1 MPGLHQK
8 SFNKYA
14 SRFYDKNEA
23 LADHFSHKT
32 LLILNEA
39 HRKIGLQPD
48 ADNCLQIAVSFDGFW
63 LTRGHKSLIGIG
75 AVIDI
80 LTGLVIDTHVLS
92 LHCQICATTGAK
104 IKKEKSNN
112 YEQWLQEHKES
123 GSCTI
128 NFEGVSGMMEVEAAT
143 VLWARSVEKFRLK
156 YTIFVGDGDSKA
168 YNKVCDL
175 APYGP
180 DVEIEKEECL
190 NHVGKRMGAALRNV
204 VSDCSKRGI
213 TLGGRGSGRLT
224 ANAIRK
230 LSIYYTRGIRSHDTA
245 AEMKKAILA
254 SLHHCYSTD
263 EHPQHSHCPS
273 GPDSWCFFKKGLAR
287 HQFVFGHKKRV
298 HTPLNFDLLHKH
310 LMLIY
315 ERLTADNLLSRCER
329 KANQNANESFH
340 SSVWARCGKTVFH
353 SKKKVQ
359 LAVVSAAAEYNF
371 GPSSSLHL
379 KNLLSIPSGENASR
393 LSECRAKKRLT
404 KSLERSQ
411 AAEKKR
417 KRMRKEAIERAQ
429 REATEEE
436 AAAYAPG
443 MH

>member
-1 MPGLHQK
+1 MCRVTSRPETNQVRSQAAFSGQWARENK
-8 SFNKYA
+8 SRSLNNAVPQNKQLVC
-14 SRFYDKNEA
+14 FGYD
-23 LADHFSHKT
+23 
-32 LLILNEA
+32 
-39 HRKIGLQPD
+39 G
-48 ADNCLQIAVSFDGFW
+48 G
-63 LTRGHKSLIGIG
+63 
-75 AVIDI
+75 
-80 LTGLVIDTHVLS
+80 
-92 LHCQICATTGAK
+92 
-104 IKKEKSNN
+104 
-112 YEQWLQEHKES
+112 
-123 GSCTI
+123 GSCY
-128 NFEGVSGMMEVEAAT
+128 SS
-143 VLWARSVEKFRLK
+143 WAQCVEKFRLK
-156 YTIFVGDGDSKA
+156 YTTFVGDGDSKA

-175 APYGP
+175 TPYGP

-190 NHVGKRMGAALRNV
+190 YHVGKRMGAALRNV

-263 EHPQHSHCPS
+263 EHPQHSYCPS

-287 HQFVFGHKKRV
+287 HH
-298 HTPLNFDLLHKH
+298 
-310 LMLIY
+310 
-315 ERLTADNLLSRCER
+315 
-329 KANQNANESFH
+329 
-340 SSVWARCGKTVFH
+340 
-353 SKKKVQ
+353 
-359 LAVVSAAAEYNF
+359 
-371 GPSSSLHL
+371 
-379 KNLLSIPSGENASR
+379 R